1 MTTKL
6 DNIVVRTAADLE
18 RAWQLIMG
26 PHGPGLRSLWM
37 ALLDEEGRLRPVI
50 VPIDDIP
57 LAPDAT
63 ISGLADVLSG
73 IGHLGD
79 PVLLLSRPGPAE
91 MTDTDRQWGRALV
104 PLTRWPVHLYTRA
117 GVRVF
122 APDDV
127 AT

>member
-1 MTTKL
+1 M
-6 DNIVVRTAADLE
+6 
-18 RAWQLIMG
+18 
-26 PHGPGLRSLWM
+26 
-37 ALLDEEGRLRPVI
+37 
-50 VPIDDIP
+50 
-57 LAPDAT
+57 PDAT
-63 ISGLADVLSG
+63 VSGLANALSG

-91 MTDTDRQWGRALV
+91 MTETDRQWGRALA